1 MTNSARMFLRPHQ
14 RSKDGKDHTYWSL
27 VETVRTANGPR
38 QRTLCYLGELNGSAQ
53 ARWLKS
59 VEVFNEQGEAQQL
72 KLFPSHVEVPDDDP
86 QVARVLVNRVRLERT
101 RQFGACF
108 LGWELWKHLKLDHF
122 FEQAVD
128 DDPADVAWSR
138 VAAVLAINRLCAPGS
153 ELAVEERW
161 YPATALDDLLEIE
174 EGKINDTRLYRCLDR
189 ILPHKTKL
197 EQHLKQRYGE
207 LFGAEFDVLLYD
219 LTSTYVEGTAEKNP
233 MMARGYSRDHR
244 PDCEQMVI
252 ALIVNSEGFP
262 FSYETFD
269 GNRADVSTM
278 ETILRM
284 VERKYGKARRIWVFD
299 RGIVSEEN
307 LGAIRKRGGQY
318 LVGTPRRQMKRFEA
332 ELLKENWSQVRPDV
346 EVKQV
351 AIPQGN
357 ETYILCRTTGR
368 KEKERAIRKRFSTRM
383 EEALKRLQT
392 TIAEGRLK
400 DRNKMERRLGKIQAR
415 HSQVNDLFEVTL
427 RDTPAGVRL
436 VWEVHAERKIWR
448 DLREGAY
455 LLRTNLQADSA
466 EEMWS
471 KYMQLT
477 EAEASF
483 RALKSELSIR
493 PLFHQKEPRVK
504 AHVLVAFLGYALWVT
519 LKHLLKR
526 RPAIVP
532 QPSASGVDNVQPFS
546 PRKALA
552 LLSTLQSGDIV
563 LPTTDGREIRLRRIT
578 EPTAEQ
584 KSLLHQLGLSLPER
598 LKSLSKCSADS
609 AIA

>member
-1 MTNSARMFLRPHQ
+1 MFLRAHQ

-27 VETVRTANGPR
+27 VETVRTASGPR

-72 KLFPSHVEVPDDDP
+72 KLFPSHIEVPDDDP

-101 RQFGACF
+101 RQFGGCF
-108 LGWELWKHLKLDHF
+108 LGWELWKRLELNRF
-122 FEQAVD
+122 FELTMDEEAAEV
-128 DDPADVAWSR
+128 PWSR

-153 ELAVEERW
+153 ELAIEERW

-174 EGKINDTRLYRCLDR
+174 DGKINDTRLYRCLDR

-219 LTSTYVEGTAEKNP
+219 LTSTYVEGAAEKNS
-233 MMARGYSRDHR
+233 MMGRGYSRDHR

-252 ALIVNSEGFP
+252 ALIVNREGFP

-284 VERKYGKARRIWVFD
+284 VERKYGKARRIWVMD
-299 RGIVSEEN
+299 RGLVREEN
-307 LGAIRKRGGQY
+307 LEAIRRRGGQY
-318 LVGTPRRQMKRFEA
+318 LVGTPRSQMKQFEA
-332 ELLKENWSQVRPDV
+332 ELLQDDWRQVRPGV

-351 AIPQGN
+351 AIRQRE
-357 ETYILCRTTGR
+357 ETYILCRTAGR
-368 KEKERAIRKRFSTRM
+368 QEKEKAIRKRLSTRM
-383 EEALKRLQT
+383 EEALQRLQK
-392 TIAEGRLK
+392 TIATGRLK
-400 DRNKMERRLGKIQAR
+400 DRHKRERRLGTNQGR
-415 HSQVNDLFEVTL
+415 HSQVHGRFEVTL
-427 RDTPAGVRL
+427 RDTLEGVRL
-436 VWEVHAERKIWR
+436 LWKMKKERKAWR
-448 DLREGAY
+448 ELREGAY
-455 LLRTNLQADSA
+455 MLRTNLQADSA
-466 EEMWS
+466 EQLWL

-493 PLFHQKEPRVK
+493 PLFHQKEERVK

-519 LKHLLKR
+519 LKHLLQR

-532 QPSASGVDNVQPFS
+532 QLSVSGVVNAQLLS
-546 PRKALA
+546 PMKALA
-552 LLSTLQSGDIV
+552 LLSTLQSADIV

-584 KSLLHQLGLSLPER
+584 KSLLHPLGLMLPEDME
-598 LKSLSKCSADS
+598 STANWSA
-609 AIA
+609 AVAA

>member
-1 MTNSARMFLRPHQ
+1 MFLRPHQ

-27 VETVRTANGPR
+27 VETVRTASGPR

-72 KLFPSHVEVPDDDP
+72 KLFPSHIEVPDDDP

-101 RQFGACF
+101 RQFGGCF
-108 LGWELWKHLKLDHF
+108 LGWELWKRLELNRF
-122 FEQAVD
+122 FELTMDEEAAEVR
-128 DDPADVAWSR
+128 WSR

-153 ELAVEERW
+153 ELAIEERW

-189 ILPHKTKL
+189 MLPHKSKL

-219 LTSTYVEGTAEKNP
+219 LTSTYVEGAAEKNP
-233 MMARGYSRDHR
+233 MMGRGYSRDHR

-252 ALIVNSEGFP
+252 ALIVNREGFP

-278 ETILRM
+278 ESILRM
-284 VERKYGKARRIWVFD
+284 VERKYGKARRIWVMD
-299 RGIVSEEN
+299 RGIVSEGN
-307 LGAIRKRGGQY
+307 LAAIRKRGGQY

-332 ELLKENWSQVRPDV
+332 ELLKEDWTRVRPDV
-346 EVKQV
+346 EVKRI
-351 AIPQGN
+351 AIPQGE
-357 ETYILCRTTGR
+357 ETYILCRTAGR
-368 KEKERAIRKRFSTRM
+368 KEKETAIRKRFSTRM
-383 EEALKRLQT
+383 EAALEALKKS
-392 TIAEGRLK
+392 IASGRLK
-400 DRNKMERRLGKIQAR
+400 DRYKMERRLGRIQAR
-415 HSQVNDLFEVTL
+415 HPQVNDLFEVTL
-427 RDTPAGVRL
+427 RDTPAGVHL
-436 VWEVHAERKIWR
+436 LWEMKKDREAWR

-455 LLRTNLQADSA
+455 MLRTNLQADSA
-466 EEMWS
+466 EQMWS
-471 KYMQLT
+471 MYMQLT
-477 EAEASF
+477 HAETSF

-493 PLFHQKEPRVK
+493 PLFHQKESRVK

-519 LKHLLKR
+519 LKHLLQR
-526 RPAIVP
+526 RPAMVP
-532 QPSASGVDNVQPFS
+532 QLSVSGVVNAQLLS
-546 PRKALA
+546 PMKALA
-552 LLSTLQSGDIV
+552 LLSTLQSADIV

-584 KSLLHQLGLSLPER
+584 KSLLHQLRLSLPER
-598 LKSLSKCSADS
+598 LKSLSTCSADF
-609 AIA
+609 ATA

>member
-1 MTNSARMFLRPHQ
+1 MFLRVHQ
-14 RSKDGKDHTYWSL
+14 RSKDGKAHSYWSL
-27 VETVRTANGPR
+27 VETVRTSAGPR

-59 VEVFNEQGEAQQL
+59 IEVFNEQGQTEQL
-72 KLFPSHVEVPDDDP
+72 KLFPSEQEVPEDDP
-86 QVARVLVNRVRLERT
+86 QVARVLVHRVRLERM
-101 RQFGACF
+101 RQFGACY
-108 LGWELWKHLKLDHF
+108 LGWELWKQLGLDVF
-122 FEQAVD
+122 CEQAID
-128 DDPADVAWSR
+128 GEAADVPWSR
-138 VAAVLAINRLCAPGS
+138 VAALLAINRLCAPGS
-153 ELAVEERW
+153 ELAVEQRW
-161 YPATALDDLLEIE
+161 YPSTALDDLIP

-207 LFGAEFDVLLYD
+207 LFGAQFDVLLYD
-219 LTSTYVEGTAEKNP
+219 LTSTYVEGAAEHNP
-233 MMARGYSRDHR
+233 MMRRGYSRDHR

-307 LGAIRKRGGQY
+307 LAAIRKRGGQY
-318 LVGTPRRQMKRFEA
+318 LVGTPRSQMKPFEA
-332 ELLKENWSQVRPDV
+332 ELVQDDWTRVRPEV
-346 EVKQV
+346 EVKKV
-351 AIPQGN
+351 AIPQGE
-357 ETYILCRTTGR
+357 ETYILCRTSGR
-368 KEKERAIRKRFSTRM
+368 QEKEKAIRNRFSNSM
-383 EEALKRLQT
+383 ETALKGLEKAILT
-392 TIAEGRLK
+392 GRLK

-415 HSQVNDLFEVTL
+415 HPQVNDLYDLAL
-427 RDTPAGVRL
+427 RDTPEGVRL
-436 VWEVHAERKIWR
+436 FWQIKEDRKSWR
-448 DLREGAY
+448 ESREGAY
-455 LLRTNLQADSA
+455 LLRTNLKA
-466 EEMWS
+466 ETAEALWS

-493 PLFHQKEPRVK
+493 PLFHQLEPRVK
-504 AHVLVAFLGYALWVT
+504 AHVMVAFLGYALWVT
-519 LKHLLKR
+519 LKQLLKR
-526 RPAIVP
+526 RPAVVP
-532 QPSASGVDNVQPFS
+532 KPSASGVENTQPMT
-546 PRKALA
+546 PMKAIA
-552 LLSTLQSGDIV
+552 LLSTLQSADIV

-584 KSLLHQLGLSLPER
+584 KSLLRQLGISLPEHLQFNR
-598 LKSLSKCSADS
+598 ECSVDS
-609 AIA
+609 AVA